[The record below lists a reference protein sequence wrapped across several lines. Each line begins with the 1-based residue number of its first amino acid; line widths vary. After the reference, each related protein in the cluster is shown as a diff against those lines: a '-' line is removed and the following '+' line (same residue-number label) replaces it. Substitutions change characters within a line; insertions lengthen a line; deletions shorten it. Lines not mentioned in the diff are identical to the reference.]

1 MFVTFDETKYPIVK
15 VNFTGV
21 VRNDNDFSQF
31 TNKWLEL
38 YERNTNFT
46 FIFDTRNMGI
56 MGPKYCFKMASFIK
70 ELKKRQIQYLEKSII
85 IVSNRYIRFLL
96 WLIFKIQK
104 PVAPVYITDIHQDLF
119 IKLLNNNIQ
128 QGLNIPDCVEVV
140 TP

>member
-1 MFVTFDETKYPIVK
+1 MFVTFDETDYPIVK

-21 VRNDNDFSQF
+21 VRNDDDFSKF

-38 YERNTNFT
+38 YERNQKFT
-46 FIFDTRNMGI
+46 FIFDTRNMGL

-70 ELKKRQIQYLEKSII
+70 ELKKQQIQYLEKSII

-104 PVAPVYITDIHQDLF
+104 PVAPVYITDIYQDIF
-119 IKLLNNNIQ
+119 IKMLNDNVQ

-140 TP
+140 RP

>member
-1 MFVTFDETKYPIVK
+1 MFVTFDETEYPIVK

-21 VRNDNDFSQF
+21 VRDDNDFSQF
-31 TNKWLEL
+31 TDKWLEL
-38 YERNTNFT
+38 YERNANFT
-46 FIFDTRNMGI
+46 FIFDTRNMGM

-70 ELKKRQIQYLEKSII
+70 QLKKRQIQYLEKCII

-119 IKLLNNNIQ
+119 IKLLSNNIQ

-140 TP
+140 RP

>member
-1 MFVTFDETKYPIVK
+1 MFVTFDETEYPIVK

-21 VRNDNDFSQF
+21 VRNDSDFSKF
-31 TNKWLEL
+31 TDKWLEL
-38 YERNTNFT
+38 YERNANFT
-46 FIFDTRNMGI
+46 FIFDTRNMGM

-70 ELKKRQIQYLEKSII
+70 QLKKRQIQYLEKSII

-119 IKLLNNNIQ
+119 IKLLSNNIQ

-140 TP
+140 RP

>member
-1 MFVTFDETKYPIVK
+1 MFVTFDETEYPIVK

-21 VRNDNDFSQF
+21 VRDDNDFSQF
-31 TNKWLEL
+31 TDKWLEL
-38 YERNTNFT
+38 YERNANFT
-46 FIFDTRNMGI
+46 FIFDTRNMGM

-70 ELKKRQIQYLEKSII
+70 QLKKRQIQYLEKSII

-119 IKLLNNNIQ
+119 IKLLSNNIQ

-140 TP
+140 RP

>member
-104 PVAPVYITDIHQDLF
+104 PVAPVYITDIHQDIF
-119 IKLLNNNIQ
+119 IKMLDDNVQ

-140 TP
+140 RP

>member
-1 MFVTFDETKYPIVK
+1 MFVSFDETEYPIVR

-38 YERNTNFT
+38 YERNANFT

-96 WLIFKIQK
+96 WLIFKMQK
-104 PVAPVYITDIHQDLF
+104 PVAPVYITDIHQDIF
-119 IKLLNNNIQ
+119 IKLLNDNIQ

-140 TP
+140 RP

>member
-38 YERNTNFT
+38 YERNQKFT

-104 PVAPVYITDIHQDLF
+104 PVAPVYITDIHQDIF
-119 IKLLNNNIQ
+119 IKMLNDNVQ

-140 TP
+140 RP

>member
-1 MFVTFDETKYPIVK
+1 MFVTFDEVEYPIVK

-21 VRNDNDFSQF
+21 VRSDNDFSQF
-31 TNKWLEL
+31 TDKWLEL
-38 YERNTNFT
+38 YERNVNFT

-104 PVAPVYITDIHQDLF
+104 PVAPVYITDISQDIF
-119 IKLLNNNIQ
+119 IKMLNDNIQ
-128 QGLNIPDCVEVV
+128 QGLNIPDCVEVIK
-140 TP
+140 P

>member
-15 VNFTGV
+15 VNFAGV
-21 VRNDNDFSQF
+21 VRNDSDFSQF

-38 YERNTNFT
+38 YERNQKFT

-104 PVAPVYITDIHQDLF
+104 PVAPVYITDIHQDIF
-119 IKLLNNNIQ
+119 IKMLNDNVQ

-140 TP
+140 RP

>member
-1 MFVTFDETKYPIVK
+1 MFVTFDETEYPIVK

-21 VRNDNDFSQF
+21 VRDDNDFSQF
-31 TNKWLEL
+31 TDKWLEL
-38 YERNTNFT
+38 YERNANFT

-96 WLIFKIQK
+96 WLIFKMQK

-119 IKLLNNNIQ
+119 IKLLSNNIQ

-140 TP
+140 RP

>member
-1 MFVTFDETKYPIVK
+1 MFVSFDETEYPIVR

-38 YERNTNFT
+38 YERNANFT

-56 MGPKYCFKMASFIK
+56 MGPKYCLKMASFIK

-104 PVAPVYITDIHQDLF
+104 PVAPVYITDIHQDIF
-119 IKLLNNNIQ
+119 IKMLNDNVQ

-140 TP
+140 RP

>member
-104 PVAPVYITDIHQDLF
+104 PVAPVYITDIHQDIF
-119 IKLLNNNIQ
+119 IKMLNDNVQ

-140 TP
+140 RP

>member
-1 MFVTFDETKYPIVK
+1 MFVTFDEVEYPIVK

-21 VRNDNDFSQF
+21 VRSDNDFSQF
-31 TNKWLEL
+31 TDKWLEL
-38 YERNTNFT
+38 YERNANFT

-104 PVAPVYITDIHQDLF
+104 PVAPVYITDIYQDIF
-119 IKLLNNNIQ
+119 IKMLNDNIQ

-140 TP
+140 RP

>member
-21 VRNDNDFSQF
+21 VRDDNDFSQF

-38 YERNTNFT
+38 YERNANFT

-104 PVAPVYITDIHQDLF
+104 PVAPVYITDIHQDIF
-119 IKLLNNNIQ
+119 IKMLNDNVQ

-140 TP
+140 RP

>member
-1 MFVTFDETKYPIVK
+1 MFVTFDEVEYPIVK

-21 VRNDNDFSQF
+21 VRSDNDFSQF
-31 TNKWLEL
+31 TDKWLEL
-38 YERNTNFT
+38 YERNANFT

-104 PVAPVYITDIHQDLF
+104 PVAPVYITDIYQDIF
-119 IKLLNNNIQ
+119 IKMLNDNVQ

-140 TP
+140 RP